1 MTCDTLHVLTARS
14 IINLT
19 NEQIG
24 IGKNSMKRF
33 EDKVIFLTGAATG
46 IGEATAK
53 RMASEGASLYIVDV
67 AEEELENTAEAC
79 RHLGAEVTARICDVA
94 NEEDVSNSIKETINL
109 FGRVNVV
116 ANIAGIQ
123 TWHHTSDHPTSD
135 FERTLAVNLTG
146 TFLVC
151 RETIPYLLQ
160 TQGSIVNVS
169 STTALAG
176 IPYSAAYAASKAG
189 VLALTKSLAVE
200 YAKKGLQVNCVNP
213 GGIKTAMTR
222 MPPIDDIDMDLL
234 LRQNPLSSFVEP
246 DAVAG
251 LIAYLAS
258 DEGRHV
264 NGEHVRIDGAA
275 LA

>member
-1 MTCDTLHVLTARS
+1 M
-14 IINLT
+14 
-19 NEQIG
+19 E
-24 IGKNSMKRF
+24 RF
-33 EDKVIFLTGAATG
+33 ENKVVFLTGAATG

-67 AEEELENTAEAC
+67 DKSELEKTAQEC
-79 RHLGAEVTARICDVA
+79 RSFGANVESEVCDISD
-94 NEEDVSNSIKETINL
+94 EPEVSGSVKNMLEL
-109 FGRVNVV
+109 FGKVNVV

-123 TWHHTSDHPTSD
+123 LWHHTSDHPTSD

-151 RETIPYLLQ
+151 REAIPYLLE
-160 TQGSIVNVS
+160 TKGSIVNVS

-213 GGIKTAMTR
+213 GGIKTSMTR
-222 MPPIDDIDMDLL
+222 MPPIEDIDMDLL
-234 LRQNPLSSFVEP
+234 LRQNPLTPFVEP
-246 DAVAG
+246 EAVAG

-258 DEGRHV
+258 DEGRHI

>member
-1 MTCDTLHVLTARS
+1 M
-14 IINLT
+14 
-19 NEQIG
+19 E
-24 IGKNSMKRF
+24 RF
-33 EDKVIFLTGAATG
+33 ENKVVYLTGAATG

-67 AEEELENTAEAC
+67 DKSELEKTVQEC
-79 RHLGAEVTARICDVA
+79 RRLGANVESEVCDVSDEA
-94 NEEDVSNSIKETINL
+94 EVSGSVNNMLEL
-109 FGRVNVV
+109 FGKVNVV
-116 ANIAGIQ
+116 ANVAGIQ
-123 TWHHTSDHPTSD
+123 LWHHTSDHPTSD

-151 RETIPYLLQ
+151 RELIPYLLE
-160 TQGSIVNVS
+160 TKGSIVNIS

-176 IPYSAAYAASKAG
+176 IPYSVAYAASKAG

-222 MPPIDDIDMDLL
+222 MPPIEDIDMDLL
-234 LRQNPLSSFVEP
+234 LRQNPLTPFVEP
-246 DAVAG
+246 EAVAG

-258 DEGRHV
+258 DEGRHI

>member
-1 MTCDTLHVLTARS
+1 M
-14 IINLT
+14 
-19 NEQIG
+19 E
-24 IGKNSMKRF
+24 RF
-33 EDKVIFLTGAATG
+33 ENKVVFLTGGATG

-53 RMASEGASLYIVDV
+53 KMASEGASLYIVDV
-67 AEEELENTAEAC
+67 DKSELEKTAQEC
-79 RHLGAEVTARICDVA
+79 REFGANVEFEICDVSH
-94 NEEDVSNSIKETINL
+94 EDEVSSSVKNMLDL
-109 FGRVNVV
+109 FGKVNVV

-123 TWHHTSDHPTSD
+123 LWHHTSDHPTPD

-151 RETIPYLLQ
+151 RESIPYLLK
-160 TQGSIVNVS
+160 TKGSIVNVS

-222 MPPIDDIDMDLL
+222 MPPIDNIDMDLL
-234 LRQNPLSSFVEP
+234 LRQNPLTPFVEP
-246 DAVAG
+246 EAVAG

-258 DEGRHV
+258 DEGRHI

>member
-1 MTCDTLHVLTARS
+1 M
-14 IINLT
+14 
-19 NEQIG
+19 E
-24 IGKNSMKRF
+24 RF
-33 EDKVIFLTGAATG
+33 ENKVVFLTGAATG

-53 RMASEGASLYIVDV
+53 RMAGEGASLYIVDV
-67 AEEELENTAEAC
+67 DKSELEKTAQDC
-79 RHLGAEVTARICDVA
+79 RRLGANVESEICDVSD
-94 NEEDVSNSIKETINL
+94 EDEVTGSVKNMLEL
-109 FGRVNVV
+109 FGKVIVV
-116 ANIAGIQ
+116 ANVAGIQ
-123 TWHHTSDHPTSD
+123 LWHHTSDHPTSD

-151 RETIPYLLQ
+151 RELIPYLLE
-160 TQGSIVNVS
+160 TKWSIFNVS

-213 GGIKTAMTR
+213 GVIKTSMTK
-222 MPPIDDIDMDLL
+222 MPPIEDIDMDLL
-234 LRQNPLSSFVEP
+234 LRQNPLTPFVEP
-246 DAVAG
+246 EAVAG

-258 DEGRHV
+258 DEGRHI

>member
-1 MTCDTLHVLTARS
+1 M
-14 IINLT
+14 
-19 NEQIG
+19 E
-24 IGKNSMKRF
+24 RF
-33 EDKVIFLTGAATG
+33 ENKVVFLTGGATG

-53 RMASEGASLYIVDV
+53 KMASEGASLYIVDV
-67 AEEELENTAEAC
+67 DKRELEKTAQEC
-79 RHLGAEVTARICDVA
+79 RGFGANVEFEICDVSQ
-94 NEEDVSNSIKETINL
+94 EDEVSGSVKNMLDL
-109 FGRVNVV
+109 FGKVNVV

-123 TWHHTSDHPTSD
+123 LWHHTSDHPTPD

-151 RETIPYLLQ
+151 RESIPYLLK
-160 TQGSIVNVS
+160 TKGSIVNVS

-200 YAKKGLQVNCVNP
+200 YAKEGLQVNCVNP

-222 MPPIDDIDMDLL
+222 MPPIDNIDMDLL
-234 LRQNPLSSFVEP
+234 LRQNPLTPFVEP
-246 DAVAG
+246 EAVAG

-258 DEGRHV
+258 DEGRHI

>member
-1 MTCDTLHVLTARS
+1 MD
-14 IINLT
+14 
-19 NEQIG
+19 
-24 IGKNSMKRF
+24 RF
-33 EDKVIFLTGAATG
+33 KEKIVFLTGAATG

-53 RMASEGASLYIVDV
+53 RMASEGASLYLVDV
-67 AEEELENTAEAC
+67 AKNELGETAEAC
-79 RHLGAEVTARICDVA
+79 RQFGGEIVDRICDVA
-94 NEEDVSNSIKETINL
+94 KEEDVSSSIAETISL
-109 FGRVNVV
+109 FGKIDIV

-123 TWHHTSDHPTSD
+123 LWHHTSDHPVSD

-151 RETIPYLLQ
+151 REAIPHLLK

-200 YAKKGLQVNCVNP
+200 YAKKGLQVNCINP
-213 GGIKTAMTR
+213 GGIKTAMTK
-222 MPPIDDIDMDLL
+222 MPPIEDIDMDLL
-234 LRQNPLSSFVEP
+234 LRQNPLSPFVEP
-246 DAVAG
+246 GAVAG

-258 DEGRHV
+258 DEGRHI

>member
-1 MTCDTLHVLTARS
+1 M
-14 IINLT
+14 
-19 NEQIG
+19 E
-24 IGKNSMKRF
+24 RF
-33 EDKVIFLTGAATG
+33 ENKVVFLTGGATG

-53 RMASEGASLYIVDV
+53 KMASEGASLYIVDV
-67 AEEELENTAEAC
+67 DKRELEKTAQEC
-79 RHLGAEVTARICDVA
+79 RGFGANVEFEICDVSQ
-94 NEEDVSNSIKETINL
+94 EDEVSGSVKNMLDL
-109 FGRVNVV
+109 FGKVNVV

-123 TWHHTSDHPTSD
+123 LWHHTSDHPTPD

-151 RETIPYLLQ
+151 RESIPYLLK
-160 TQGSIVNVS
+160 TKGSIVNVS

-222 MPPIDDIDMDLL
+222 MPPIDNIDMDLL
-234 LRQNPLSSFVEP
+234 LRQNPLTPFVEP
-246 DAVAG
+246 EAVAG

-258 DEGRHV
+258 DEGRHI

>member
-1 MTCDTLHVLTARS
+1 MERYK
-14 IINLT
+14 
-19 NEQIG
+19 E
-24 IGKNSMKRF
+24 
-33 EDKVIFLTGAATG
+33 KVVFLTGAATG

-53 RMASEGASLYIVDV
+53 RMASEGACLYIVDV
-67 AEEELENTAEAC
+67 AEDDLANTAEQC
-79 RHLGAEVTARICDVA
+79 RQFGAEVRTRICDVA
-94 NEEDVSNSIKETINL
+94 NEEDVSNSIEETIQV
-109 FGRVNVV
+109 FGKVDAV

-123 TWHHTSDHPTSD
+123 LWHHTSDHPVSD
-135 FERTLAVNLTG
+135 FERTIAVNLTG

-151 RETIPYLLQ
+151 REAIPYLLEA
-160 TQGSIVNVS
+160 QGSIVNVS

-200 YAKKGLQVNCVNP
+200 YAKRGLRVNCVNP

-234 LRQNPLSSFVEP
+234 LRQNPLSPFVEP
-246 DAVAG
+246 EAVAG

-258 DEGRHV
+258 DEGRHI
-264 NGEHVRIDGAA
+264 NGEYVRIDGAA

>member
-1 MTCDTLHVLTARS
+1 M
-14 IINLT
+14 
-19 NEQIG
+19 E
-24 IGKNSMKRF
+24 RF
-33 EDKVIFLTGAATG
+33 ENKVVFLTGAATG

-53 RMASEGASLYIVDV
+53 RMAGEGASLYIVDV
-67 AEEELENTAEAC
+67 DKSELETTAQDC
-79 RHLGAEVTARICDVA
+79 RRLGANVESEICDVSD
-94 NEEDVSNSIKETINL
+94 EDEVTGSVKNMLEL
-109 FGRVNVV
+109 FGKVNVV
-116 ANIAGIQ
+116 ANVAGIQ
-123 TWHHTSDHPTSD
+123 LWHHTSDHPTLD

-151 RETIPYLLQ
+151 RESIPYLLK
-160 TQGSIVNVS
+160 TKGSIVNVS

-222 MPPIDDIDMDLL
+222 MPPIDNIDLDLL
-234 LRQNPLSSFVEP
+234 LRQNPLTPFVEP
-246 DAVAG
+246 EAVAG

-258 DEGRHV
+258 DEGRHI

>member
-1 MTCDTLHVLTARS
+1 M
-14 IINLT
+14 
-19 NEQIG
+19 E
-24 IGKNSMKRF
+24 RF
-33 EDKVIFLTGAATG
+33 ENKVVYLTGAATG

-67 AEEELENTAEAC
+67 DKSELEKTAQEC
-79 RHLGAEVTARICDVA
+79 RRLGANVESEVCDVSDEA
-94 NEEDVSNSIKETINL
+94 EVSGSVNNMLEL
-109 FGRVNVV
+109 FGKVNVV
-116 ANIAGIQ
+116 ANVAGIQ
-123 TWHHTSDHPTSD
+123 LWHHTSDHPTSD

-151 RETIPYLLQ
+151 RELIPYLLE
-160 TQGSIVNVS
+160 TKGSIVNIS

-176 IPYSAAYAASKAG
+176 IPYSVAYAASKAG

-222 MPPIDDIDMDLL
+222 MPPIEDIDMDLL
-234 LRQNPLSSFVEP
+234 LRQNPLTPFVEP
-246 DAVAG
+246 EAVAG

-258 DEGRHV
+258 DEGRHI